1 VPVAPDLNA
10 LEDGKPTVALIC
22 GLPGSGK
29 TRLARELESEL
40 AAVRFD
46 VDEWMIALY
55 GHHMPREELH
65 ARLGQLKDLLWK
77 VGSRVVVLGGSVV
90 LDFGF
95 WKRSERLEFADR
107 VRHAGGE
114 PVTYFLDVPT
124 DLLLERLERR
134 NAELPPNTY
143 EVTPEMLRMF
153 AGWFEVPTEEEGIRI
168 VRP

>member
-1 VPVAPDLNA
+1 LNGFGA
-10 LEDGKPTVALIC
+10 GKPTVALMC

-46 VDEWMIALY
+46 VDEWMISLH
-55 GHHMPREELH
+55 GRDIPREELH
-65 ARLGQLKDLLWK
+65 ARLGPLKDLMWK
-77 VGSRVVVLGGSVV
+77 VGRRIVVLGGNVV

-95 WKRSERLEFADR
+95 WKRSERLEFGER
-107 VRHAGGE
+107 VRQAGGE
-114 PVTYFLDVPT
+114 PVIYLLDVPT
-124 DLLLERLERR
+124 ELLLERLERR
-134 NAELPPNTY
+134 NAELPPGTY

-153 AGWFEVPTEEEGIRI
+153 AGWFEAPTKEEGLRI